1 MEYADGPG
9 ASARGGDLGGGGADD
24 QELHAALACGGH
36 LPDSHAR
43 LSGGGLRIQQADLLH
58 RGITLYMVTAWWI
71 MLMTLLGRASCD
83 MTRR

>member
-1 MEYADGPG
+1 MDREHP
-9 ASARGGDLGGGGADD
+9 RGVAI
-24 QELHAALACGGH
+24 LAEAEQMIRNYTLRWRVEDIFRILTRGC
-36 LPDSHAR
+36 R
-43 LSGGGLRIQQADLLH
+43 VERLRIQQADLLH